1 MSFWIT
7 IIKRPRTKPLRE
19 AAKEEGFIDIP
30 ELNVM
35 VGEHGGIEGI
45 SGFIWDPAWVKE
57 ECTSQ
62 NFDGALNEDIHGEA
76 REILIGLAKSAL
88 PPSRSRRRS
97 G

>member
-7 IIKRPRTKPLRE
+7 IIKRPRSKASRDN
-19 AAKEEGFIDIP
+19 AQANGFIDIP

-45 SGFIWDPAWVKE
+45 GGFVWDPAWVKE
-57 ECTSQ
+57 ECQTQ

-76 REILIGLAKSAL
+76 RGILLDMIRLAL
-88 PPSRSRRRS
+88 PTMTK
-97 G
+97 